1 MEHEIDKYKS
11 ALKKAA
17 AKIEELST
25 IIQDQKSN
33 EEIAVI
39 GYSCRFPGDAGNP
52 EGFWHVMANRMDSVT
67 EIKSDRFDYRNYYS
81 DDPEEEGKMVTKS
94 ASFLRDN
101 IRDFDNIHF
110 GLSAI
115 EAASIDP
122 QHRLLLE
129 VSWEA
134 MENSA
139 LNIEELKGSRTGVF
153 IGISAYE
160 YANAELYSGQ
170 ASDITAYSTAGVS
183 LSSAAGRLSYF
194 YDFKGPAIICDTACS
209 SSISAL
215 NIAVDSLRNNQCDMA
230 IVGGSNLLLTPEPFI
245 GLSKFSGLSKDGKC
259 KAFDNDAD
267 GFGRGEGCGVIVLKR
282 LKDAKQA
289 GNAVAALIKHVV
301 IGQDGK
307 SNGFTAPNGLSQQ
320 GVIRQALQHAN
331 LTVDDIDYIE
341 THGAGTPLGDLIEIQ
356 SLSEVFKH
364 KKEPLFIGSA
374 KPNIGHLEAASGM
387 AALIKVIMS
396 LENKKILPNIY
407 TQNPN
412 KNISWGKVKIAD
424 EFMDW
429 QKTEGVRRAGIS
441 SFGFSGTLAHVI
453 LEEPPQPHDKD
464 EQLDELPA
472 HLLTLSAKNE
482 KALKGYISA
491 MKEQL
496 VKETGSIK
504 DIAFTSNI
512 SRSFLNYRFA
522 AVGKNKEDLL
532 DKMDLVLNNSSHH
545 ELLIQKSTA
554 KDNKIAFLFTGQ
566 GSIYDGIAREFYT
579 TSRTFRETMDLCNEK
594 FKAILG
600 LSILD
605 GIYGE
610 DTTLLTRPIYSQ
622 AAIFSI
628 EYALTKLWGALGIKP
643 DVIIGHSI
651 GEYTAACYA
660 GLISLDDVI
669 LMIAQR
675 GRMMESI
682 DVEGKMVVI
691 LTNVE
696 YVKAALEESG
706 CKHVTI
712 AAINAPDNVTISGR
726 SDEVDIVIETL
737 QTKHRVFFNKLN
749 IPHPYHSM
757 LMKEYEGMY
766 EQGIGDITFSNL
778 QTAMISSITGQVEQ
792 EEVLGRSKYWVEHLS
807 KPVNFQGAMQEAK
820 RLGVNIFIEIG
831 GDATLSG
838 LANQCLQDD
847 EIMFVPSMRRES
859 ENYTQFFN
867 SVSALFMK
875 GMDLDWNTFYQS
887 YATCR
892 VKLPNYPFQKK
903 ELWREVRRMDRAA
916 VDPLQAASS
925 SKDIKELPPISQHSQ
940 HTQHPQQPQARGN
953 RLRSNPKEK
962 IKSELKEMIQIL
974 TGLKIEEIEDDLN
987 LLTLG
992 FDSLVL
998 IQLNKQI
1005 TNKFNISITLNE
1017 FFINL
1022 DTVEKITEHIN
1033 KHTDWVEE
1041 EEIDEVGY
1049 ETEYDEPVKS
1059 ISETMN
1065 TIPDAVPMN
1074 SLAAAGQAQNHSLGA
1089 LDGMDALQNI
1099 FNTQMKIMSEQL
1111 DILKGLTNP
1120 SQKPLADS
1128 KSPPNLKQSEVIVSS
1143 PKASALAVDTK
1154 SHYVPYKKLELIDN
1168 ENFNELQLTYIRNIE
1183 KKYTSFTQK
1192 SKANIQKY
1200 RKVYANNRNVAGFRP
1215 VMKEMIYQIVA
1226 DTGQG
1231 SKLRDIDGNS
1241 IIDLT
1246 MGFGVNLLGH
1256 NPSFINEAL
1265 TEELRRG
1272 MPLGPMGRL
1281 AGTVAEQISQLTGVE
1296 RVAFYNSG
1304 TEANMVA
1311 VRIARA
1317 STGKKKIVTFAG
1329 SYHGTYDGLLG
1340 LSSIGEDGSLTTI
1353 PLAPGIMESVV
1364 SDLVMLNYNQEASL
1378 DYIRNHA
1385 NEIAGVLVET
1395 VQSRRPDVQP
1405 KEFLKKLRKITEE
1418 NGVALIFDEI
1428 ITGFRID
1435 PGGAQAYF
1443 GIKADIVTYGKVLG
1457 GGMPIGVV
1465 SGKSEFMDCIDGGM
1479 WSFGDTSVPPCEQ
1492 KRTFVAGTFSH
1503 HPLAMAAAHASL
1515 TYITENKDTLYD
1527 RLNQKTNDFVQRV
1540 NAFFEE
1546 QHVPIKVVNFGSLFR
1561 FVFRGDF
1568 EIFFFGLL
1576 EKGVY
1581 VWEGRNCFF
1590 STEHTDADIEYIFTA
1605 IKMTIEEMRQA
1616 GYFGDSLLNQ
1626 HAIQVTQSTRQEE
1639 QQPVIPMSI
1648 IQQRLYTLSS
1658 IGKDDPYNMVTVLK
1672 VRGALDRHKFE
1683 AVLNE
1688 IVMRHESLRTR
1699 LFVEDGEFKQEILEQ
1714 VEFTIDIVKKG
1725 LHEDLDE
1732 LIQSLVTPFDLAE
1745 APLLKVILIE
1755 EGSREG
1761 TLIFNFHHTIADG
1774 ISMSIFVQEF
1784 MRLYANERLMPV
1796 NKQYRDFVEWETRY
1810 LASDEKKQSE
1820 QYWLSKLSGD
1830 MNVLKLP
1837 ADFPTPAESDF
1848 KANTVHM
1855 QIGSELVRD
1864 LKTVASRHQCS
1875 LFMLLAAG
1883 FNLLLKKL
1891 TGNDDICIG
1900 TPVTNRADGSFDE
1913 SIGMFTNTIVLK
1925 NNLSDDKTFAA
1936 FVKEVKQNCIEAYSH
1951 MYYPFNYL
1959 ASLMKKAK
1967 NSREGFLN
1975 VRFVYEKTDERVL
1988 TIDNLEITTYE
1999 YKSALSDFD
2008 FVIEILEENGTFH
2021 IGMTYKTSLFKEETI
2036 GKWGQDYQ
2044 RILEFIIT
2052 HNDPNDNSRL
2062 TLKDFG
2068 NIGQDNTNKHTQNGI
2083 PARDAL
2089 PVPSG
2094 RTVAGAG
2101 FEAPRTE
2108 IEEEFAH
2115 IWEKTL
2121 SSSPIGIND
2130 DFFQMG
2136 GDSIKAIQLIS
2147 RARAKGYIF
2156 EVDHLYK
2163 NPTIKQLVKVIES
2176 KHHMQ
2181 MQNSLAGE
2189 VKLAP
2194 MQKQF
2199 FEQLS
2204 VDQHH
2209 CCESRMLHRAA
2220 GFQANTVKEVFDQ
2233 LIIRHDA
2240 LRMVYQ
2246 QDNGNVVQINRG
2258 AREAQYDLQVY
2269 ENVTDQEVIETCN
2282 EIQNGMDLEKGPL
2295 VRLGLFQ
2302 MSSGDKLFIAIHA
2315 LLIDD
2320 ISWSILLED
2329 FMNGYTQAEKGLGI
2343 VLAENTTSFKEWS
2356 DKLNEYA
2363 DSYRVKR
2370 QADYWKRLHDT
2381 TATKKLPRE
2390 RGKLAWS

>member
-1 MEHEIDKYKS
+1 MEQEIDKYKS

-39 GYSCRFPGDAGNP
+39 GYSCRFPGDAWNP
-52 EGFWHVMANRMDSVT
+52 EGYWHVMANRMDSVT
-67 EIKSDRFDYRNYYS
+67 EIKPDRFDYRSYYS
-81 DDPEEEGKMVTKS
+81 DNPEDEGKMITKN
-94 ASFLRDN
+94 ASFLREN
-101 IRDFDNIHF
+101 IKDFDNIHF

-134 MENSA
+134 LENSA

-160 YANAELYSGQ
+160 YANAELYSGD

-215 NIAVDSLRNNQCDMA
+215 NMAVDSLRNNQCDMA

-259 KAFDNDAD
+259 RAFDNEAD
-267 GFGRGEGCGVIVLKR
+267 GFGRGEGCGIIVLKR
-282 LKDAKQA
+282 CKDAKQA
-289 GNAVAALIKHVV
+289 GNEVVALIKNVV

-320 GVIRQALQHAN
+320 GVIKQALQHAK

-356 SLSEVFKH
+356 SLSEVFKN
-364 KKEPLFIGSA
+364 KKAPLLIGSA

-387 AALIKVIMS
+387 ASLIKVIMS
-396 LENKKILPNIY
+396 IEQKKILPNIY
-407 TQNPN
+407 YKNPN
-412 KNISWGKVKIAD
+412 KNITWGKVKIAD
-424 EFMDW
+424 ELIDW
-429 QKTEGVRRAGIS
+429 HKPEGVRRAGIS

-453 LEEPPQPHDKD
+453 LEEPPLPQSED
-464 EQLDELPA
+464 EQFDKLPA
-472 HLLTLSAKNE
+472 HLLTLSAKSE
-482 KALKGYISA
+482 KALKEYVSM

-496 VKETGSIK
+496 LTNTVSVG
-504 DIAFTSNI
+504 DIAYTTNI

-522 AVGKNKEDLL
+522 AVGKSKEELVDR
-532 DKMDLVLNNSSHH
+532 MELVLSGETSH
-545 ELLIQKSTA
+545 ELLIQKSTT
-554 KDNKIAFLFTGQ
+554 KDKKIAFLFTGQ
-566 GSIYDGIAREFYT
+566 GSIYEAIAREFYT
-579 TSRTFRETMDLCNEK
+579 LSSTFRETMNVCNEK
-594 FKAILG
+594 FKTILG

-610 DTTLLTRPIYSQ
+610 DTTLLSRPLYSQ

-628 EYALTKLWGALGIKP
+628 EYALTKLWGTLGVKP

-660 GLISLDDVI
+660 GLLSLDDVI

-675 GRMMESI
+675 GKMMESI

-696 YVKAALEESG
+696 YVRAALEESG
-706 CKHVTI
+706 CNHVTI

-726 SDEVDIVIETL
+726 NDEVDLVIETL
-737 QTKHRVFFNKLN
+737 QAKHRVFYNKLN

-766 EQGIGDITFSNL
+766 EKGIGDIIFSSL
-778 QTAMISSITGQVEQ
+778 QIPMISSITGRLEN
-792 EEVLGRSKYWVEHLS
+792 EELLGTSKYWVEHLS
-807 KPVNFQGAMQEAK
+807 KPVDFQRAVQEAE
-820 RLGVNIFIEIG
+820 RLGVDIFIEIG

-838 LANQCLQDD
+838 LANQCLHDD
-847 EIMFVPSMRRES
+847 DVLFLPSMRREA
-859 ENYTQFFN
+859 EDFTQFFN
-867 SVSALFMK
+867 SVSGLFMN
-875 GMDLDWNTFYQS
+875 GIDLDWNTFYQTYS
-887 YATCR
+887 KSKVT
-892 VKLPNYPFQKK
+892 LPNYPFQKK
-903 ELWREVRRMDRAA
+903 ELWREGRKMDRNDSAPMQVTETA
-916 VDPLQAASS
+916 
-925 SKDIKELPPISQHSQ
+925 KDIIAMPQTSQHVQ
-940 HTQHPQQPQARGN
+940 TPQIPQKPLSRGN
-953 RLRSNPKEK
+953 NLWPNPKEK
-962 IKSELKEMIQIL
+962 IKSELKEMIMIL

-1005 TNKFNISITLNE
+1005 TNKFNLSITLNE

-1022 DTVEKITEHIN
+1022 DTVEKITVHIS
-1033 KHTDWVEE
+1033 KHTDWAE
-1041 EEIDEVGY
+1041 DEDES
-1049 ETEYDEPVKS
+1049 ETVSELVSNEPVS
-1059 ISETMN
+1059 
-1065 TIPDAVPMN
+1065 TIPAVEQMN
-1074 SLAAAGQAQNHSLGA
+1074 SLEAVGKEQSYPLGSFH
-1089 LDGMDALQNI
+1089 GMDALQNI
-1099 FNTQMKIMSEQL
+1099 FNTQMQIMSEQL
-1111 DILKGLTNP
+1111 AVLKNLTNP
-1120 SQKPLADS
+1120 GQMQLADNKLPS
-1128 KSPPNLKQSEVIVSS
+1128 LKQNEVTVNSPKSS
-1143 PKASALAVDTK
+1143 PLTVDTK
-1154 SHYVPYKKLELIDN
+1154 SHYVPYKKLDLIDN

-1183 KKYTSFTQK
+1183 KKYTSFTPK
-1192 SKANIQKY
+1192 SKENIQRY

-1215 VMKEMIYQIVA
+1215 VMKEMVYQIVA

-1231 SKLRDIDGNS
+1231 SKLRDIDGNH

-1281 AGTVAEQISQLTGVE
+1281 AGTVAEQISHLTGVE

-1340 LSSIGEDGSLTTI
+1340 LTSIGEDGSLTTI
-1353 PLAPGIMESVV
+1353 PLAPGIMDSVV

-1378 DYIRNHA
+1378 EYIRNHA
-1385 NEIAGVLVET
+1385 NDIAGVLVET

-1405 KEFLKKLRKITEE
+1405 KEFLQKLREITED
-1418 NGVALIFDEI
+1418 NGIALIFDEI

-1443 GIKADIVTYGKVLG
+1443 GIKADIVTYGKVIG

-1465 SGKSEFMDCIDGGM
+1465 SGKSAFMDCIDGGM

-1503 HPLAMAAAHASL
+1503 HPLAMAAAHATL
-1515 TYITENKDTLYD
+1515 TYITDNKDTLYD
-1527 RLNQKTNDFVQRV
+1527 RLNKKTNDFVHRV
-1540 NAFFEE
+1540 NTYFEN

-1590 STEHTDADIEYIFTA
+1590 STEHSDADIDYIFET

-1616 GYFGDSLLNQ
+1616 GYFDDSPLNQ
-1626 HAIQVTQSTRQEE
+1626 HANQGFQIQSSQKEF
-1639 QQPVIPMSI
+1639 QQAILPMSLV
-1648 IQQRLYTLSS
+1648 QQRLYTLSS

-1672 VRGALDRHKFE
+1672 VRGELKRRQFE
-1683 AVLNE
+1683 TVLNE
-1688 IVMRHESLRTR
+1688 IVRRHESLRTR
-1699 LFVEDGEFKQEILEQ
+1699 LFVEDGEFKQEILKQ
-1714 VEFTIDIVKKG
+1714 VDFKIDVVKQG
-1725 LHEDLDE
+1725 IQEELDDLIE
-1732 LIQSLVTPFDLAE
+1732 RLVTPFDLAE
-1745 APLLKVILIE
+1745 APLFKVILID
-1755 EGSREG
+1755 GGAHEG

-1784 MRLYANERLMPV
+1784 IRLYANERLLPV
-1796 NKQYRDFVEWETRY
+1796 NKQYRDFVEWETQY
-1810 LASDEKKQSE
+1810 LASNECKQSE
-1820 QYWLSKLSGD
+1820 QYWHTKLSGD
-1830 MNVLKLP
+1830 ISVLKLP
-1837 ADFPTPAESDF
+1837 ADYPAHTDSDF
-1848 KANTVHM
+1848 AANTVHM
-1855 QIGSELVRD
+1855 KLGSELVRD
-1864 LKTVASRHQCS
+1864 LKSVSARHQCS

-1883 FNLLLKKL
+1883 FNVLLKKL
-1891 TGNDDICIG
+1891 TGNEEICIG
-1900 TPVTNRADGSFDE
+1900 TPVTNRADGSFHE
-1913 SIGMFTNTIVLK
+1913 SIGMFTNTMVLK
-1925 NNLSDDKTFAA
+1925 NNLSDEKTFSA
-1936 FVKEVKQNCIEAYSH
+1936 FLKEVKQNCLEAYSH
-1951 MYYPFNYL
+1951 MYYPFNFL
-1959 ASLMKKAK
+1959 ASHMKKAK
-1967 NSREGFLN
+1967 NSKEGFIN

-1988 TIDNLEITTYE
+1988 AIDHLEITSYA
-1999 YKSALSDFD
+1999 YKTKLSDFD
-2008 FVIEILEENGTFH
+2008 FVIEILEENGVFH
-2021 IGMTYKTSLFKEETI
+2021 IGMTYKRCLFKEETVER
-2036 GKWGQDYQ
+2036 WGQDYK
-2044 RILEFIIT
+2044 RILEFIT
-2052 HNDPNDNSRL
+2052 HNDNNDNSGL
-2062 TLKDFG
+2062 TLKDIG
-2068 NIGQDNTNKHTQNGI
+2068 NFGQDEAGKHTSDGR
-2083 PARDAL
+2083 PARDEL
-2089 PVPSG
+2089 PVHSG
-2094 RTVAGAG
+2094 RIGTVVSN
-2101 FEAPRTE
+2101 EAPCNE
-2108 IEEEFAH
+2108 LEEEIAK
-2115 IWEKTL
+2115 IWKVTL
-2121 SSSPIGIND
+2121 GSNSIGIND
-2130 DFFQMG
+2130 DFFQKG

-2163 NPTIKQLVKVIES
+2163 NPTIKQLVNWIEQQRT
-2176 KHHMQ
+2176 KHSQ
-2181 MQNSLAGE
+2181 ESLAGE
-2189 VKLAP
+2189 VKLTP
-2194 MQKQF
+2194 IQQWF
-2199 FEQLS
+2199 FEQEHT
-2204 VDQHH
+2204 DQHH
-2209 CCESRMLHRAA
+2209 WCQTKMLHREA
-2220 GFQANTVKEVFDQ
+2220 GLQADIVKKVFDQ
-2233 LIIRHDA
+2233 LLIHHDA
-2240 LRMVYQ
+2240 LRMVYKN
-2246 QDNGNVVQINRG
+2246 DNGNVMQINRDTG
-2258 AREAQYDLQVY
+2258 KSLYDMRVY
-2269 ENVTDQEVIETCN
+2269 ENVSDQEVIETCK
-2282 EIQNGMDLEKGPL
+2282 EIQSSMDLEKGPL
-2295 VRLGLFQ
+2295 VRLGLFRT
-2302 MSSGDKLFIAIHA
+2302 SAGDKLFIAIHG
-2315 LLIDD
+2315 LVIDEM
-2320 ISWSILLED
+2320 SWRILLED
-2329 FMNGYTQAEKGLGI
+2329 FSNGYMQAEQGLSI
-2343 VLAENTTSFKEWS
+2343 AFAEKTTSFKEWS
-2356 DKLNEYA
+2356 DKLHGSAN
-2363 DSYRVKR
+2363 SYRVKR
-2370 QADYWKRLHDT
+2370 QAGYWNSLHDT
-2381 TATKKLPRE
+2381 NLKKLPRE

>member
-1 MEHEIDKYKS
+1 MEQEIDKYKS

-39 GYSCRFPGDAGNP
+39 GYSCRFPGDAWNP
-52 EGFWHVMANRMDSVT
+52 EGYWHVMANRMDSVT
-67 EIKSDRFDYRNYYS
+67 EIKPDRFDYRSYYS
-81 DDPEEEGKMVTKS
+81 DNPEDEGKMITKN

-101 IRDFDNIHF
+101 IKDFDNIHF
-110 GLSAI
+110 GLSAL

-134 MENSA
+134 LENSA

-160 YANAELYSGQ
+160 YANAELYSGD

-215 NIAVDSLRNNQCDMA
+215 NMAVDSLRNNQCDMA

-259 KAFDNDAD
+259 RAFDHEAD
-267 GFGRGEGCGVIVLKR
+267 GFGRGEGCGVIILKR
-282 LKDAKQA
+282 CKDAKQA
-289 GNAVAALIKHVV
+289 GNEVVALIKNVV

-320 GVIRQALQHAN
+320 GVMKQALQNAK
-331 LTVDDIDYIE
+331 LTIDDIDYIE

-356 SLSEVFKH
+356 SLSEVFKN
-364 KKEPLFIGSA
+364 KKTPLLIGSA

-387 AALIKVIMS
+387 ASLIKVIMS
-396 LENKKILPNIY
+396 IEHKKILPNIY
-407 TQNPN
+407 YKNPN

-424 EFMDW
+424 ELMDW
-429 QKTEGVRRAGIS
+429 HKPEGVRRAGIS

-453 LEEPPQPHDKD
+453 LEEPALQQSKD
-464 EQLDELPA
+464 EQLAELPA
-472 HLLTLSAKNE
+472 QLLTLSAKSE
-482 KALKGYISA
+482 KALKEYVSM

-496 VKETGSIK
+496 IK
-504 DIAFTSNI
+504 NTDSVGDIAYTTNI
-512 SRSFLNYRFA
+512 SRSFLNYRFS
-522 AVGKNKEDLL
+522 AVGKTKEELVDR
-532 DKMDLVLNNSSHH
+532 MELVLSGDTDHG
-545 ELLIQKSTA
+545 LLIQKSTA
-554 KDNKIAFLFTGQ
+554 KDKKIAFLFTGQ
-566 GSIYDGIAREFYT
+566 GSIYEAIARKFY
-579 TSRTFRETMDLCNEK
+579 SLSSTFKETMNVCNEK
-594 FKAILG
+594 FNSILG

-610 DTTLLTRPIYSQ
+610 DPTLLSRPLYSQ

-628 EYALTKLWGALGIKP
+628 EYALTKLWGTLGVKP

-660 GLISLDDVI
+660 GLLSLDDVI

-675 GRMMESI
+675 GKMMESI

-696 YVKAALEESG
+696 YVRAALEESG

-712 AAINAPDNVTISGR
+712 AAINAPDNVTISGQN
-726 SDEVDIVIETL
+726 DEVDLVIETL
-737 QTKHRVFFNKLN
+737 QAKHRVFYNKLN

-757 LMKEYEGMY
+757 LMKDYEGMY
-766 EQGIGDITFSNL
+766 EKSIGNITFSSL
-778 QTAMISSITGQVEQ
+778 QIPMISSITGRLEN
-792 EEVLGRSKYWVEHLS
+792 EEMLGTSKYWVEHLS
-807 KPVNFQGAMQEAK
+807 KPVDFQRAVQEAK

-838 LANQCLQDD
+838 LANQCLHDD
-847 EIMFVPSMRRES
+847 DILFLPSMRREA
-859 ENYTQFFN
+859 EDYTQFFH
-867 SVSALFMK
+867 SVSALFMN
-875 GMDLDWNTFYQS
+875 GMDLDWNTFYKS
-887 YATCR
+887 YAKSK

-903 ELWREVRRMDRAA
+903 ELWREGRKMDRNDSVPMQVTGTA
-916 VDPLQAASS
+916 
-925 SKDIKELPPISQHSQ
+925 KDTKAMPQTSQHVQ
-940 HTQHPQQPQARGN
+940 TPQIPQKPLSRGN
-953 RLRSNPKEK
+953 NLRPNPKEK
-962 IKSELKEMIQIL
+962 IKSELKEMIIIL

-1005 TNKFNISITLNE
+1005 SNKFNLSIPLNE

-1022 DTVEKITEHIN
+1022 DTVEKITEHIS
-1033 KHTDWVEE
+1033 KHTDWAE
-1041 EEIDEVGY
+1041 DEDESVTGA
-1049 ETEYDEPVKS
+1049 ERVSGEPVS
-1059 ISETMN
+1059 AIQAEEQ
-1065 TIPDAVPMN
+1065 MN
-1074 SLAAAGQAQNHSLGA
+1074 SLEAVGKEQSYSLGSFN
-1089 LDGMDALQNI
+1089 GVDALQSI
-1099 FNTQMKIMSEQL
+1099 FTTQMQIMSEQL
-1111 DILKGLTNP
+1111 AVLKNLTNP
-1120 SQKPLADS
+1120 TNHGQMQPADNKLPS
-1128 KSPPNLKQSEVIVSS
+1128 LKQNEVTVSS
-1143 PKASALAVDTK
+1143 PKSAPVAVDTK
-1154 SHYVPYKKLELIDN
+1154 SHYVPYKKLDLIDS
-1168 ENFNELQLTYIRNIE
+1168 ENFNDLQLTYIRNIE
-1183 KKYTSFTQK
+1183 KKYTSFTPK
-1192 SKANIQKY
+1192 SKENIQRF

-1226 DTGQG
+1226 DAGQG

-1281 AGTVAEQISQLTGVE
+1281 AGTVAEQISHLTGVE

-1353 PLAPGIMESVV
+1353 PLAPGIMDSVV
-1364 SDLVMLNYNQEASL
+1364 SDLVMLNYNQAASL
-1378 DYIRNHA
+1378 EYIRNHA

-1405 KEFLKKLRKITEE
+1405 KEFLQKLREITED
-1418 NGVALIFDEI
+1418 NGIALIFDEI

-1443 GIKADIVTYGKVLG
+1443 GIKADIVTYGKVIG

-1465 SGKSEFMDCIDGGM
+1465 SGKSAFMDCIDGGM

-1503 HPLAMAAAHASL
+1503 HPLAMAAAHATL

-1527 RLNQKTNDFVQRV
+1527 RLNKKTNDFVHRV
-1540 NAFFEE
+1540 NTYFKN

-1590 STEHTDADIEYIFTA
+1590 STEHSDADIEYLFEA

-1616 GYFGDSLLNQ
+1616 GYFGDSPWSQ
-1626 HAIQVTQSTRQEE
+1626 HANREIQIQSSQKEF
-1639 QQPVIPMSI
+1639 QQAILPMSI
-1648 IQQRLYTLSS
+1648 IQQRLFTLSS

-1672 VRGALDRHKFE
+1672 VRGALDRHQFE
-1683 AVLNE
+1683 TVLNE
-1688 IVMRHESLRTR
+1688 IVRRHESLRTR
-1699 LFVEDGEFKQEILEQ
+1699 LFVENGEFKQEILEQ
-1714 VEFTIDIVKKG
+1714 VDFKIEVVKKG
-1725 LHEDLDE
+1725 FQEELDN
-1732 LIQSLVTPFDLAE
+1732 LIEQFVTPFDLAE
-1745 APLLKVILIE
+1745 APLFKVILID
-1755 EGSREG
+1755 EGAYEG

-1784 MRLYANERLMPV
+1784 MRLYANERLLPV
-1796 NKQYRDFVEWETRY
+1796 NKQYRHFVEWETQY
-1810 LASDEKKQSE
+1810 LASNECKHSE
-1820 QYWLSKLSGD
+1820 QYWLAKLSGD
-1830 MNVLKLP
+1830 ISVLKLP
-1837 ADFPTPAESDF
+1837 ADYPAPTDSDF
-1848 KANTVHM
+1848 AANTVHM
-1855 QIGSELVRD
+1855 KLGSELVRD
-1864 LKTVASRHQCS
+1864 LKSVSARHQCS
-1875 LFMLLAAG
+1875 LFMLLAAA
-1883 FNLLLKKL
+1883 FTLLLKKL
-1891 TGNDDICIG
+1891 TGNEEICIG
-1900 TPVTNRADGSFDE
+1900 TPVTNRAEGSFHD
-1913 SIGMFTNTIVLK
+1913 SMGMFTNTIVLK
-1925 NNLSDDKTFAA
+1925 NNLSDEKTFTA
-1936 FVKEVKQNCIEAYSH
+1936 FLKEVKQNCLEAYSH
-1951 MYYPFNYL
+1951 MYYPFNFL
-1959 ASLMKKAK
+1959 ASYMKKAK
-1967 NSREGFLN
+1967 NSREGFIN

-1988 TIDNLEITTYE
+1988 VIDNVEITPYA
-1999 YKSALSDFD
+1999 YKTKFSDFD
-2008 FVIEILEENGTFH
+2008 FVIEIFEENGVFH
-2021 IGMTYKTSLFKEETI
+2021 MGMTYKTCLFKEETVKGW
-2036 GKWGQDYQ
+2036 GKDYI
-2044 RILEFIIT
+2044 RILEFIT
-2052 HNDPNDNSRL
+2052 HNDHNDNFGL

-2068 NIGQDNTNKHTQNGI
+2068 DFGQDETGKHTSDGR

-2089 PVPSG
+2089 PGLSG
-2094 RTVAGAG
+2094 RVGAVVSN
-2101 FEAPRTE
+2101 EAPRNE
-2108 IEEEFAH
+2108 IEEEIAT
-2115 IWEKTL
+2115 IWKVTL
-2121 SSSPIGIND
+2121 GTNSIGFND
-2130 DFFQMG
+2130 DFFQKG

-2163 NPTIKQLVKVIES
+2163 NPTIKQLVNWIEQQRI
-2176 KHHMQ
+2176 KH
-2181 MQNSLAGE
+2181 SEESSAGE
-2189 VKLAP
+2189 VKLTP
-2194 MQKQF
+2194 IQKWF
-2199 FEQLS
+2199 FEQEHT
-2204 VDQHH
+2204 DQHH
-2209 CCESRMLHRAA
+2209 WCQTKMLHREA
-2220 GFQANTVKEVFDQ
+2220 GLQADIVKKVFDQ
-2233 LIIRHDA
+2233 LLIHHDA
-2240 LRMVYQ
+2240 LRMVYKN
-2246 QDNGNVVQINRG
+2246 DNGNVMQVNRDTG
-2258 AREAQYDLQVY
+2258 NNLYDLHVY
-2269 ENVTDQEVIETCN
+2269 ESISDQEVIETCK
-2282 EIQNGMDLEKGPL
+2282 EIQSSMELEKGPL
-2295 VRLGLFQ
+2295 VRLGLFRT
-2302 MSSGDKLFIAIHA
+2302 SAGDRLFIAIHG
-2315 LLIDD
+2315 LVIDEM
-2320 ISWSILLED
+2320 SWRILLED
-2329 FMNGYTQAEKGLGI
+2329 FSNGYRQAEKGLSI
-2343 VLAENTTSFKEWS
+2343 AFSKKTTSFKDWS
-2356 DKLNEYA
+2356 EKLHESAN
-2363 DSYRVKR
+2363 SYRVKS
-2370 QADYWKRLHDT
+2370 QAEYWKSLHET
-2381 TATKKLPRE
+2381 NLKKLPRE